1 MFRRLIRK
9 VSQFMSILG
18 KICGPEGKKKLLV
31 CTLHFQNSEINRM
44 VVDISVFFNL
54 NSQVTSLFFVKEL
67 KVPRLIN

>member
-1 MFRRLIRK
+1 MA
-9 VSQFMSILG
+9 
-18 KICGPEGKKKLLV
+18 GKKKLLV